1 MKSPKSAKVDPDI
14 LILGIEVIYLIPV
27 IIDPKPPAPIRM

>member
-1 MKSPKSAKVDPDI
+1 MKSPKSAKADSDI
-14 LILGIEVIYLIPV
+14 LILGIEVSCLIPV